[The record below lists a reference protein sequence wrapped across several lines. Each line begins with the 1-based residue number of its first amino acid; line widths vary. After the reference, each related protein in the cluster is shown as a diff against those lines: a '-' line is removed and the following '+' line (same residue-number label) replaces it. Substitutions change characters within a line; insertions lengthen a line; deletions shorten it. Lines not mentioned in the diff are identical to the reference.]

1 LQNNF
6 KQRYT
11 MQKFLEQRLNTTT
24 GKIRNY
30 EYSNPN
36 ELLLLA
42 SRELTNKDNATYNID
57 TFVYYDCNNVEIL
70 DLNELIQFLTNPND
84 DIGCFYY
91 WIDSTMITLTKE
103 NAILNDSETL
113 VTLCNLQLIQ
123 ND

>member
-1 LQNNF
+1 
-6 KQRYT
+6 
-11 MQKFLEQRLNTTT
+11 MQKFIEQRFNTTT

-42 SRELTNKDNATYNID
+42 SRELTNKDNVTYNID
-57 TFVYYDCNNVEIL
+57 TFIYYDCNNVEIL

-84 DIGCFYY
+84 NIGCFYY

-103 NAILNDSETL
+103 NAILDDSETL